1 MIFSE
6 LWSGLIKR
14 LSHVVRVF
22 QAGFTAL
29 FLMALTYYLSSSAL
43 YICLAGILCG
53 FGGSAVSMGWQA
65 FSMGVPNYRTEDL
78 SALHL
83 TTCGIRGLY
92 APLLGAALV
101 EWLGLKEIFLPA
113 ALLLVAGVFLAES
126 VIRPLREKL
135 EL

>member
-43 YICLAGILCG
+43 YIYLAGVLCG
-53 FGGSAVSMGWQA
+53 LGGSAVSIGWQA
-65 FSMGVPNYRTEDL
+65 FSMGVPDYRTEDL

-92 APLLGAALV
+92 APILGAALV
-101 EWLGLKEIFLPA
+101 EWLGLRGTFLLA
-113 ALLLVAGVFLAES
+113 GLLLVGGIILAES
-126 VIRPLREKL
+126 VIRPLREEFGL
-135 EL
+135 